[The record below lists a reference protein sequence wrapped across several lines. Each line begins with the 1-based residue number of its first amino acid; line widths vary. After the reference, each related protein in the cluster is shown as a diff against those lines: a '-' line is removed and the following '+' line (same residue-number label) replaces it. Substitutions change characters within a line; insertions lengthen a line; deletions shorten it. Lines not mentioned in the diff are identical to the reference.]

1 MILVD
6 TGPIV
11 ALVND
16 RDDRHRECQS
26 LLERLPGPLLI
37 PATVA
42 TEVCLMLES
51 RRGTRAELTF
61 LTDVRSGKFIL
72 IESLSADLDRV
83 AQLVARYDNLPLGTV
98 DASVIALA
106 ERLNIATI
114 VTLDRRDFS
123 LVRPT
128 HVPALTLLP

>member
-11 ALVND
+11 AVIND
-16 RDDRHRECQS
+16 RDDHHQECTH

-42 TEVCLMLES
+42 TEVCLMLER
-51 RRGTRAELTF
+51 RRGTFAELAF
-61 LTDVRSGKFIL
+61 LSDVRAGQYTL
-72 IESLSADLDRV
+72 IESLSADLARV
-83 AQLVARYDNLPLGTV
+83 TELVEKYDDLPLGTV

-106 ERLNIATI
+106 ERLNIATV
-114 VTLDRRDFS
+114 VTLDRRDFGI
-123 LVRPT
+123 VRPT